1 LLRNAGVWLPVSSE
15 ILPRSSAPLP
25 EVFLTTPQLAS
36 RVSRDLKEGR
46 VRKLAPAVYTSN
58 VTEAPERLVR
68 RQLWQIA
75 SLVFPD
81 AIITD
86 RTAFEAGPS
95 KDGSVFLAADT
106 ARDVALPGVTLRAR
120 KGCGPLSGDTP
131 LLGLYMASRARA
143 YLENIRASR
152 ARKGVARRLSRAEL
166 EQRLEGDLSTRG
178 ESYVNRL
185 RDDARKLAPSLG
197 LVDELEE
204 LDALLGAL
212 LGTREARLQTEI
224 GRARAA
230 GKPYDEKR
238 LDLFGR
244 LRADLL
250 KEAPSQRLE
259 PLRRGEERYLPFFE
273 AYFSNFIEGTEFEVD
288 EAAAI
293 VFEGRIPQDRPE
305 DAHDVLG
312 TFRVVA
318 DRAEMGRTPT
328 TFEELIEA
336 LRGRHARV
344 MEGRPDKAP
353 GTFKATQN
361 RAGDTLFVRPD
372 LVLGTLARGFEIH
385 RSLPDAFQRA
395 VFMMF
400 LVSEVHPFVDGNGR
414 VARIM
419 MNAELV
425 AAGERRLIVP
435 TVFRSNYLSG
445 LKALSHNALT
455 RTLIRSLDF
464 LQRYTL
470 AIDFSTLAGAQEQLE
485 ATNAF
490 RDAQQAD
497 AEGVRLVLP

>member
-1 LLRNAGVWLPVSSE
+1 LSRPA
-15 ILPRSSAPLP
+15 APLP
-25 EVFLTTPQLAS
+25 ELFVSTPQLAA

-46 VRKLAPAVYTSN
+46 LRKLAPTVYTTN
-58 VTEAPERLVR
+58 LTEAPESLVR
-68 RQLWQIA
+68 RQLWQVA
-75 SLVFPD
+75 SLIFPD
-81 AIITD
+81 AVITD
-86 RTAFEAGPS
+86 RTAFEAGPA
-95 KDGSVFLAADT
+95 KDGSVFLAGT
-106 ARDVALPGVTLRAR
+106 SARDVALPGVTLRAR
-120 KGCGPLSGDTP
+120 QGCGPLPGDTP
-131 LLGLYMASRARA
+131 FLGLHMASRARA
-143 YLENIRASR
+143 YLENMPASR

-166 EQRLEGDLSTRG
+166 EERLERELGTRG
-178 ESYVNRL
+178 ESYVNTL

-197 LVDELEE
+197 LVAESRE
-204 LDALLGAL
+204 LDALIGAL
-212 LGTREARLQTEI
+212 LGTRKAPLQTAT
-224 GRARAA
+224 GSARAA
-230 GKPYDEKR
+230 GRPYDQRR
-238 LDLFGR
+238 LDLFGG
-244 LRADLL
+244 LHGDLL
-250 KEAPSQRLE
+250 KEAPSQRLD
-259 PLRRGEERYLPFFE
+259 PLRPGEERYLPFFE

-288 EAAAI
+288 EAAEI

-318 DRAEMGRTPT
+318 DRAEMSRVPT
-328 TFEELIEA
+328 TFEQLIEM

-344 MEGRPDKAP
+344 MEGRPDKSP

-361 RAGDTLFVRPD
+361 RAGDTLFVAPE
-372 LVLGTLARGFEIH
+372 LVLGTLARGFELL
-385 RSLPDAFQRA
+385 RSLPDPFQRA

-419 MNAELV
+419 MNAELI

-445 LKALSHNALT
+445 LKALSHNGIT

-470 AIDFSTLAGAQEQLE
+470 AIDFSAMAAAQEQLE

-497 AEGVRLVLP
+497 AEGIRLVLP

>member
-1 LLRNAGVWLPVSSE
+1 M
-15 ILPRSSAPLP
+15 PRTAAPLP
-25 EVFLTTPQLAS
+25 EIFLSTPQLAS

-46 VRKLAPAVYTSN
+46 VRKLAPTVYTTN
-58 VTEAPERLVR
+58 VTEAPDSLVR
-68 RQLWQIA
+68 RQLWHVA

-81 AIITD
+81 AVITD

-95 KDGSVFLAADT
+95 KDGSVFLAGTA
-106 ARDVALPGVTLRAR
+106 ARDVTLPGVTLRAR
-120 KGCGPLSGDTP
+120 EGAGPLAGDTP
-131 LLGLYMASRARA
+131 FLGLYMASRARA
-143 YLENIRASR
+143 YLENIPASR
-152 ARKGVARRLSRAEL
+152 ARIGIARRLSRAEL
-166 EQRLEGDLSTRG
+166 EERLEGELSTRG
-178 ESYVNRL
+178 ESYVNTL

-197 LVDELEE
+197 LVEELEE
-204 LDALLGAL
+204 LDALIGAL
-212 LGTREARLQTEI
+212 LGTREARLRTEV
-224 GRARAA
+224 GSARAA
-230 GKPYDEKR
+230 GKPYDQKR
-238 LDLFGR
+238 LELFGR
-244 LRADLL
+244 LHGDLL
-250 KEAPSQRLE
+250 KEAPSQRVD
-259 PLRRGEERYLPFFE
+259 PLRPGEERYLPFFE
-273 AYFSNFIEGTEFEVD
+273 AYFSNFIEGTEFEVE

-293 VFEGRIPQDRPE
+293 VFDGRIPQDRPE
-305 DAHDVLG
+305 DAHDILG

-318 DRAEMGRTPT
+318 DRSEMGRIPT
-328 TFEELIEA
+328 TFEELIET

-344 MEGRPDKAP
+344 MEGRPDKSP

-361 RAGDTLFVRPD
+361 RSGATLFVAPE
-372 LVLGTLARGFEIH
+372 LVLGTLARGFELH

-445 LKALSHNALT
+445 LKALSHNAVT

-470 AIDFSTLAGAQEQLE
+470 AIDFTTLAGAQEQLE

>member
-1 LLRNAGVWLPVSSE
+1 M
-15 ILPRSSAPLP
+15 
-25 EVFLTTPQLAS
+25 
-36 RVSRDLKEGR
+36 
-46 VRKLAPAVYTSN
+46 RKLAPTLYTTN
-58 VTEAPERLVR
+58 VAEAPESLVR

-75 SLVFPD
+75 SLVFP
-81 AIITD
+81 AALITD

-95 KDGSVFLAADT
+95 TDGSVFLAAAT

-120 KGCGPLSGDTP
+120 QGRGPLPGDTP
-131 LLGLYMASRARA
+131 FLGLYMAGRARA
-143 YLENIRASR
+143 YLENIPSSR

-166 EQRLEGDLSTRG
+166 EERLERDLSTRG
-178 ESYVNRL
+178 ESYVNAL

-197 LVDELEE
+197 LVDAWKE
-204 LDALLGAL
+204 LDALIGAL
-212 LGTREARLQTEI
+212 QGTHAARLQTAT
-224 GRARAA
+224 GSARAA
-230 GKPYDEKR
+230 GTPYDKKR
-238 LDLFGR
+238 LEHFALLHG
-244 LRADLL
+244 DLL
-250 KEAPSQRLE
+250 KEAPSLRID
-259 PLRRGEERYLPFFE
+259 PRRRGEERYLPFYE

-293 VFEGRIPQDRPE
+293 VFDGRIPQDRPE

-318 DRAEMGRTPT
+318 DTAEMARIPT
-328 TFEELIEA
+328 TFEQLVES
-336 LRGRHARV
+336 LRSRHARV

-361 RAGDTLFVRPD
+361 RAGDTLFVAPQ
-372 LVLGTLARGFEIH
+372 LVLGTLARGFELL

-395 VFMMF
+395 AFMMF

-414 VARIM
+414 IARIM

-425 AAGERRLIVP
+425 AVGERRLIVP

-445 LKALSHNALT
+445 LKALSHNAIT

-464 LQRYTL
+464 LQRYTQ
-470 AIDFSTLAGAQEQLE
+470 AIDFSTLAGAQEQLS

-497 AEGVRLVLP
+497 AEGVRLALP